1 MAPLITLISGCSTG
15 IGMELAVRLAK
26 DPNSKYLVYAT
37 MRNLGKKDALTE
49 AAGDNLDKTLF
60 IRQLD
65 VTIDDQVKSI
75 YDFIMEKHGRIDVLV
90 NNAGYGFFGPLETMS
105 MEKAKIMFE
114 TNYFGT
120 VRLIKGALPA
130 MKKQK
135 SGSIVNISS
144 IVGHLGIPFMDMYN
158 ASKFAMEG
166 LTESLRPQLKE
177 FGIGISTV
185 QPGPVTTK
193 FGENMMA
200 ISDFD
205 DNSVSEDTKK
215 QFLEFRKVIS
225 NPDIFSPQTAE
236 PVIDVIVKAIEA
248 EKPRL
253 RYPTS
258 QNVGDWL
265 AKRYV
270 KEDVTGTEGWF

>member
-65 VTIDDQVKSI
+65 VTLDDQVKSI
-75 YDFIMEKHGRIDVLV
+75 YNFIMEKHGRIDVLV
-90 NNAGYGFFGPLETMS
+90 NNAGYGFFGPLETMG
-105 MEKAKIMFE
+105 MDKAKIMFE

-120 VRLIKGALPA
+120 VRLIKGALPV

-185 QPGPVTTK
+185 QPGPVLTK

-200 ISDFD
+200 ISDLD
-205 DNSVSEDTKK
+205 ENSVSEDTKK
-215 QFLEFRKVIS
+215 QFMEFRKIIS
-225 NPDIFSPQTAE
+225 NPDILSPQTAE

-258 QNVGDWL
+258 PNVGDWL

-270 KEDVTGTEGWF
+270 TEDVTGTESWF